1 MNSFHYYRNSTQNES
16 YTYHNIKPK
25 TIKLLEKMGENLC
38 GLGPGKDCLNDI
50 KKQ

>member
-25 TIKLLEKMGENLC
+25 TIKLLEKKWEKIFVAWGQA
-38 GLGPGKDCLNDI
+38 KI
-50 KKQ
+50 V